1 MRDSNGLF
9 ELRQTTSVSPCLR
22 VSVLKMTLE
31 KPTLISTH
39 MNGGADTGNLFA
51 IHRLT

>member
-39 MNGGADTGNLFA
+39 MNEVQTQGIYLPFTA
-51 IHRLT
+51 